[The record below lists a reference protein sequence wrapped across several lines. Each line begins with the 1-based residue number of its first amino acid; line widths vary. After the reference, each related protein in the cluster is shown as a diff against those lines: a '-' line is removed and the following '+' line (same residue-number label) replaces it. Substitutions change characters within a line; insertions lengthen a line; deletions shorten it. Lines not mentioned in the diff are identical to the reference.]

1 MSKVDAQR
9 AMREAK
15 YARLR
20 ASGPTRREAAAQAA
34 PQAAREAAPQA
45 PDALVEEVAAAPAPD
60 RKPTRP
66 RAKKVAS
73 PAAPGGSEDALLPV
87 DAPPT
92 SGLCGHKSM
101 NGRTCTR
108 EAGHAEKSH
117 RYG

>member
-34 PQAAREAAPQA
+34 PEPS
-45 PDALVEEVAAAPAPD
+45 DALVEEVPAATPAPAP
-60 RKPTRP
+60 KPKKT
-66 RAKKVAS
+66 RAKKAES
-73 PAAPGGSEDALLPV
+73 PAAPAEAEDALLPV
-87 DAPPT
+87 EAPAAD
-92 SGLCGHKSM
+92 GLCGHKSM

>member
-34 PQAAREAAPQA
+34 PEPT
-45 PDALVEEVAAAPAPD
+45 DALVDAVPAPV
-60 RKPTRP
+60 KPAPRP
-66 RAKKVAS
+66 RKARPTKAAS
-73 PAAPGGSEDALLPV
+73 PAAPVEPQDGLLPV
-87 DAPPT
+87 GAPADG
-92 SGLCGHKSM
+92 GLCGHKSM
-101 NGRTCTR
+101 NGRACTR
-108 EAGHAEKSH
+108 KAGHAEKSH